1 MAKHTLIA
9 YVEDVP
15 GVLNRVASL
24 FRRRNFNIDSLTV
37 GRTEQAGVSR
47 ITVVVDA
54 TEAGARIVEAN
65 LYKLVNVLRVDDLTR
80 KPSLFRELGLVKVK
94 VTPQTRAG
102 VLQLTDVFRARVV
115 DVDEV
120 TLVIEVT
127 GMTFMAFFIAR
138 FGATAVAGARNW
150 RTVVTGSTGDYLA
163 VAKQINQID
172 IYKQAAAA
180 SKTPVPKDVMRTS
193 KMIDGVVWDGKD
205 PKKYADS
212 FKVKA

>member
-15 GVLNRVASL
+15 GVLSRVASL

-47 ITVVVDA
+47 LTVVVDA

-80 KPSLFRELGLVKVK
+80 KPALMRELGLVKVT
-94 VTPQTRAG
+94 VTPRTRSE
-102 VLQLTDVFRARVV
+102 VLQLTEVFRARVV
-115 DVDEV
+115 DVDEQ

-127 GMTFMAFFIAR
+127 GTPEKIGKFELVLRPYGIVEIVR
-138 FGATAVAGARNW
+138 TGAVAMARGHEPLSAAPPLV
-150 RTVVTGSTGDYLA
+150 RTE
-163 VAKQINQID
+163 VAADHGND
-172 IYKQAAAA
+172 A
-180 SKTPVPKDVMRTS
+180 SGLSMSV
-193 KMIDGVVWDGKD
+193 
-205 PKKYADS
+205 
-212 FKVKA
+212 